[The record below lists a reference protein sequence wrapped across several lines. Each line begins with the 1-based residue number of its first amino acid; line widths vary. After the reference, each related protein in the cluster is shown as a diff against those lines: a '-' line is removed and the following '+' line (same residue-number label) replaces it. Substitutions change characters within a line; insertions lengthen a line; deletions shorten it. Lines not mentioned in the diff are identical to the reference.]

1 MDKEQEFYTVRGYE
15 ILNKRK
21 KGLSPSMEDYLEM
34 IYKCCL
40 NEGYTRISNLAE
52 QLNVKASSASKVVRK
67 LSDADYLDYEKYS
80 IIRLTDKG
88 RSIGEFLMKR
98 HNALETFLKSLGV
111 KDNLLL
117 DTELIE
123 HHLSMET
130 LNIIEIFNAFCLD
143 NPDVIK
149 RLQQYKISHP

>member
-1 MDKEQEFYTVRGYE
+1 MEQEFYTVRGYE

-52 QLNVKASSASKVVRK
+52 LLNVKASSASKIVKK
-67 LSDADYLDYEKYS
+67 LSDADYINYEKYS

-88 RSIGEFLMKR
+88 RNIGEFLMKR
-98 HNALETFLKSLGV
+98 HKTLETFLKSLGV
-111 KDNLLL
+111 IDNLLL

-130 LNIIEIFNAFCLD
+130 LNIIEIFNAFCAD
-143 NPDVIK
+143 NPDIIE
-149 RLQQYKISHP
+149 RLHEYQTSHS